1 MVKRTSEQ
9 AEETRRAILDAAR
22 HLFETQGYPR
32 TSIANIVEA
41 AGISKGALFHHF
53 ASKDALFFEIW
64 KEMQLE
70 MDAEARAAAQAGRSK
85 TDPYAAFLA
94 GTRAYFNWASRPG
107 FQRVV
112 LIDGPAVMGLD
123 GWQENDDR
131 LGRSNVEQGVRYLAH
146 KGLIAE
152 DGIVPISIMLLNALN
167 GGGFALS
174 RRESGLTP
182 DNLFD
187 AFEALLRGLR

>member
-70 MDAEARAAAQAGRSK
+70 MDGQERGSIS
-85 TDPYAAFLA
+85 T
-94 GTRAYFNWASRPG
+94 GHHSR
-107 FQRVV
+107 VSSV
-112 LIDGPAVMGLD
+112 
-123 GWQENDDR
+123 
-131 LGRSNVEQGVRYLAH
+131 S
-146 KGLIAE
+146 
-152 DGIVPISIMLLNALN
+152 S
-167 GGGFALS
+167 
-174 RRESGLTP
+174 
-182 DNLFD
+182 
-187 AFEALLRGLR
+187 